1 MSTQKNTKNSTI
13 LFAIALAIGAAACGS
28 DAKAGDPD
36 GAYLSIQG
44 DAQLFLEPGYQR
56 DLAVKYHDGQ
66 GNPLVGE
73 VSFEILGEPRGTTID
88 REYGATN
95 AQGDASLTLYAGE
108 QETVIRIKA
117 TADFAASVE
126 WTVSVSEGAVAK
138 DMDIRGQYELDSDF
152 DIINGLP
159 GKVGDVANTFADLTD
174 GPNDPATYV
183 LDELLEGQTS
193 LVADAANALR
203 PGIDGIINDLI
214 IDNAPGVV
222 TDLLELG
229 SAFGQVS
236 RQFGII
242 STMNIKG
249 DSIESNSLSAT
260 HSIRAFS
267 FDLNGENFIF
277 TMDELGVDVE
287 VIENVGV
294 GYDKRTGKV
303 EFSQHSIP
311 LNYGGFLALALEEVI
326 IPRIDPDASSLQELL
341 DNKIDCDAVGV
352 SLSEN
357 VGLFGEGFYAGACE
371 IAIEAVSSIVMEELR
386 DIDDRAQVNMLISG
400 VASAKDPSGDSKAD
414 QLTKGDWSGAME
426 YIGNMGD
433 LAENANPFTG
443 TRMSSPN

>member
-1 MSTQKNTKNSTI
+1 MSTKTNTKNTTI

-28 DAKAGDPD
+28 DTSGDAN

-44 DAQLFLEPGYQR
+44 DPQLFLEPGYQR

-73 VSFEILGEPRGTTID
+73 VSFEILGEPRGTSID
-88 REYGATN
+88 KAFGATN

-108 QETVIRIKA
+108 AETVIRIKA
-117 TADFAASVE
+117 SADFAASVE
-126 WTVSVSEGAVAK
+126 WTVSVSEGAVVE

-159 GKVGDVANTFADLTD
+159 GGVGNVANTFADLTD

-193 LVADAANALR
+193 LVANAANALR
-203 PGIDGIINDLI
+203 PGIDGIINDI
-214 IDNAPGVV
+214 IVDNAPGIVN
-222 TDLLELG
+222 DLLELG

-236 RQFGII
+236 RQFGVI
-242 STMNIKG
+242 STMNIQG
-249 DSIESNSLSAT
+249 DTIEANSLSAI
-260 HSIRAFS
+260 HSIRAFT
-267 FDLNGENFIF
+267 FDLDGENFIF

-294 GYDKRTGKV
+294 GFDKLTGKV
-303 EFSQHSIP
+303 EFSQHNVP

-326 IPRIDPDASSLQELL
+326 IPRIDPAASSLQELL

-352 SLSEN
+352 SLAEN

-371 IAIEAVSSIVMEELR
+371 LAIEAVASIAMEELR
-386 DIDDRAQVNMLISG
+386 GIDDRAQVNMLIAG

-443 TRMSSPN
+443 TRMSAPN